1 MIISDLNDHAIRIP
15 IEFENY
21 NREKSSIIFEGGTK
35 QKYNENTYV
44 FVGTFIAK
52 IWYKGVYRFDCEIET
67 WGNGQKVYSVTHKK
81 INLA

>member
-1 MIISDLNDHAIRIP
+1 MIISDLNDYAIKMP

-35 QKYNENTYV
+35 QNYDGRSV
-44 FVGTFIAK
+44 FVGSFIAK

-67 WGNGQKVYSVTHKK
+67 WGNGKKLYSVTHKK